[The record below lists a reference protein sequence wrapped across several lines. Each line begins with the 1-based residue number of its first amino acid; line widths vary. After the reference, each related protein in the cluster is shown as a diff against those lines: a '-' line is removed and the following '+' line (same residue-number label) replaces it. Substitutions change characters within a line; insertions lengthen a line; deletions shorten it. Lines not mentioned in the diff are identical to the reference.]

1 MVKHFALMESLSANL
16 HDFLK
21 KVSGNLLLPDRKFLR
36 DGIIGLLRAGQPIIC
51 KMARFLPNQ
60 RVKIIS
66 RIDRLDEHLLN
77 DGDFD
82 EQVQKAAA
90 QTWLALI
97 TDDTPIIL
105 DLSDLAKPYARQ
117 MDYLATVRDGSRG
130 ELVKGYWLVEL
141 YASVNHSSP
150 VPVLIEPFSHNE
162 PESAGQNP
170 VVCQAV
176 RRVFKLTANRG
187 MLVADR
193 GFDAR
198 RLLDDWLDNKY
209 RFVVR
214 LIGKRHL
221 MRFTGTKQWTAVQ
234 SRLLAEQI
242 PTPYHWHKVVKRHG
256 KPNLV
261 FGQIGWAT
269 VRLPGRDENLTLVV
283 SRLAGLDK
291 PMMLLTNV
299 PVKNLEDAIRVLRY
313 YIRRWE
319 CEQAIRFLKNQV
331 NLERIR
337 TFRWNAIR
345 RLVLLAVLVML
356 YLTLLA
362 ETSPV
367 LAERLLRYGQPL
379 PTRPQFVLY
388 SLLTGITEAI
398 TGCFWLRRRLLEVPL

>member
-1 MVKHFALMESLSANL
+1 MVKNLALMESLSSNL

-21 KVSGNLLLPDRKFLR
+21 KVSKNLSLPDRKFLR
-36 DGIIGLLRAGQPIIC
+36 DGIIGLLRAGQPTVC
-51 KMARFLPNQ
+51 KMARYLPNQ
-60 RVKIIS
+60 HTKIIS

-77 DGDFD
+77 DRDFD
-82 EQVQKAAA
+82 KQLQRAAA
-90 QTWLALI
+90 EVWLPLI

-105 DLSDLAKPYARQ
+105 DLSDIAKPFSRQ
-117 MDYLATVRDGSRG
+117 MDYLATVRDGSTG
-130 ELVKGYWLVEL
+130 ELVNGYWLVEL
-141 YASVNHSSP
+141 YASVNHNNP
-150 VPVLIEPFSHNE
+150 VPVLLEPFSHNE
-162 PESAGQNP
+162 PKSAGQNP
-170 VVCQAV
+170 VVCEAV
-176 RRVFKLTANRG
+176 QRLFELTANRG
-187 MLVADR
+187 VLVADR

-221 MRFTGTKQWTAVQ
+221 MRSTGIKQWIAVQ
-234 SRLLAEQI
+234 SRMLAEQL
-242 PTPYHWHKVVKRHG
+242 PTPHHWHKVVKRRG
-256 KPNLV
+256 KPKLV
-261 FGQIGWAT
+261 FGQVGWVT
-269 VRLPGRDENLTLVV
+269 VRLPGRDENLTMVV

-299 PVKNLEDAIRVLRY
+299 PVENLEDAIRVLRY

-331 NLERIR
+331 KLERIR

-356 YLTLLA
+356 YLTLLV
-362 ETSPV
+362 ETSPA

-379 PTRPQFVLY
+379 PDSPRFVLY
-388 SLLTGITEAI
+388 RLLTGITEAI
-398 TGCFWLRRRLLEVPL
+398 TGCFWLRRNLLEVPL

>member
-1 MVKHFALMESLSANL
+1 MVKPIALMESLSSNL
-16 HDFLK
+16 HDFLE
-21 KVSGNLLLPDRKFLR
+21 KVSKNLSLPRRKFLR
-36 DGIIGLLRAGQPIIC
+36 DGIIGLLRCSQPVVC
-51 KMARFLPNQ
+51 KMARVLPNQ
-60 RVKIIS
+60 RTKITS

-82 EQVQKAAA
+82 KQIQKAA
-90 QTWLALI
+90 TEVCLPLL

-105 DLSDLAKPYARQ
+105 DLSDLAKPFSRK
-117 MDYLATVRDGSRG
+117 MDYLATVRDGSTG
-130 ELVKGYWLVEL
+130 ELVSGYWLVEL
-141 YASVNHSSP
+141 YASVNHSNP
-150 VPVLIEPFSHNE
+150 VPVLLEPFSHNE

-170 VVCQAV
+170 VVCEAV

-187 MLVADR
+187 VLVADR

-198 RLLDDWLDNKY
+198 RLLDDWLDNNY

-221 MRFTGTKQWTAVQ
+221 MRFTATKQWIAVQ
-234 SRLLAEQI
+234 SRLLAEQLH
-242 PTPYHWHKVVKRHG
+242 TPYRWHKVVKRRG

-283 SRLAGLDK
+283 SRLAGLDR

-299 PVKNLEDAIRVLRY
+299 PVENLKDAIRVLRY

-319 CEQAIRFLKNQV
+319 CEQAIQFLKSQV
-331 NLERIR
+331 NLEKIR

-356 YLTLLA
+356 YLTLLT
-362 ETSPV
+362 ETSPA

-379 PTRPQFVLY
+379 PNSPRFVLY
-388 SLLTGITEAI
+388 RLLTGITEAI
-398 TGCFWLRRRLLEVPL
+398 TGCFWLRRSLLEVPL